1 MRVLLVPHTEFV
13 AKYGQNLFFA
23 VFPFLVTYSGVDS
36 GVAGDVRA
44 PPEFWGSEKGQS
56 LISAYWSLVQ
66 QAPLDSKSYLRCFHS
81 MYAGITK
88 KNIFG
93 TIF

>member
-36 GVAGDVRA
+36 GGAGDVRA
-44 PPEFWGSEKGQS
+44 PSEFWGSEKGQS
-56 LISAYWSLVQ
+56 LISACRSL
-66 QAPLDSKSYLRCFHS
+66 AFTASISGFEKLYTALGD
-81 MYAGITK
+81 
-88 KNIFG
+88 
-93 TIF
+93 

>member
-56 LISAYWSLVQ
+56 LMSAYRSL
-66 QAPLDSKSYLRCFHS
+66 A
-81 MYAGITK
+81 ITTNTPGFK
-88 KNIFG
+88 KLSTSLLGPWFMQ
-93 TIF
+93 TSQLQF